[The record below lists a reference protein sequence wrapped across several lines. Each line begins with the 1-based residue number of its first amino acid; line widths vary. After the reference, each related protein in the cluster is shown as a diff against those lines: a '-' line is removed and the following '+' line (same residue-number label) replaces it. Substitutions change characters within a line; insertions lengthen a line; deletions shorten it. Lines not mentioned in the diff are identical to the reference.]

1 MKRMKRSSGGALMA
15 ILALVIAAC
24 TSSPSGSSSG
34 SGNSGQST
42 GPVTLT
48 VWYYNESGPDVN
60 FMHAIIAAFEKKYPN
75 TTIDL
80 TVYPENNYITK
91 INTAFAVKSAPDV
104 ANVYDQM
111 EWLKA
116 GKFLALDSYLQ
127 QNNIDVSSFN
137 QGVMSQC
144 TLDSNVYCLGSYAG
158 AVVMFYNRS
167 MFREAGIQ
175 DLSATTPLSVSEYV
189 QDAARLTDKAKDVWG
204 TAFGTPVTWLPF
216 TTVVSSD
223 GKTATGVVDSPQTI
237 LLYQQLADATRQ
249 GSAPTPSTMDA
260 WNQGIDFFAQGK
272 LGMVIGTL
280 GGVNEIEHN
289 HISYGVAPTPV
300 PAGSQPY
307 IATFSN
313 TFGVTSESAH
323 PQQAEEFVAFLG
335 SPEAQLLREKMVGD
349 IPISGDVAQ
358 QSGWA
363 SAGEAA
369 GRQEALQ
376 VVGLAHPSVYIPTV
390 WDVVGPL
397 FDGFNEMVGGQ
408 TAQSVL
414 TKAAPQ
420 IQSNLDRAWTDWN
433 QIQAPS

>member
-1 MKRMKRSSGGALMA
+1 MDKKRWPVGAVLA
-15 ILALVIAAC
+15 ILALWAAAC
-24 TSSPSGSSSG
+24 TSSPSGNANG
-34 SGNSGQST
+34 SGQST

-60 FMHAIIAAFEKKYPN
+60 FMHAIISAFEKKYPN

-104 ANVYDQM
+104 ANVYDQV

-116 GKFLALDSYLQ
+116 GKFLPLDAYLQ
-127 QNNIDVSSFN
+127 QNSIDVSSFN
-137 QGVMSQC
+137 KGVMSQC
-144 TLDSNVYCLGSYAG
+144 TLDSSVYCLGTYAG
-158 AVVMFYNRS
+158 AVVMFYNKS
-167 MFREAGIQ
+167 MFRGAGIP
-175 DLSATTPLSVSEYV
+175 DLSATAPISVSDFV
-189 QDAARLTDKAKDVWG
+189 QDAAKLADKAKGVWG

-216 TTVVSSD
+216 TTAVSSD
-223 GKTATGVVDSPQTI
+223 GKTATGVVDSPQTT
-237 LLYQQLADATRQ
+237 LLYQQLADATTQ

-289 HISYGVAPTPV
+289 HITYGVAPTPV
-300 PAGSQPY
+300 PPGSEPY

-313 TFGVTSESAH
+313 TFGVTSESEH
-323 PQQAEEFVAFLG
+323 PLQAEQFVAFLA

-349 IPISGDVAQ
+349 IPISSDVAQ

-363 SAGEAA
+363 NNGETA

-376 VVGLAHPSVYIPTV
+376 VVDLAHPTVYIPTV

-408 TAQSVL
+408 SAQSVL
-414 TKAAPQ
+414 TKDAPQ
-420 IQSNLDRAWTDWN
+420 IQSNLDRAWNDWN
-433 QIQAPS
+433 QIQAPD